1 MRSPGFPDDGDEEG
15 GLASFSVLRIKS
27 WENQWLVVSVCFLF
41 ITAILQSSCKKY
53 VCLFPDLYN
62 ANRCCRLHSIPLYC
76 INPQLVQTFY
86 RTLLWG
92 GMSTDNQYY

>member
-53 VCLFPDLYN
+53 VCLLPNLYN
-62 ANRCCRLHSIPLYC
+62 ANRDIVIPSPRMAPLYTVDGKF
-76 INPQLVQTFY
+76 ISEH
-86 RTLLWG
+86 WW
-92 GMSTDNQYY
+92 